1 MQYTYEIID
10 ALDEYYKDD
19 RQLKLNILEE
29 LYKTT
34 KDEGFFDSIK
44 ISCEVYD
51 LCPCCYSDNVADVY
65 IGSEMLEVGEG
76 YAERPEYKK
85 ICQDCGAEA

>member
-1 MQYTYEIID
+1 MQYVYEIID

-34 KDEGFFDSIK
+34 KDEGFFLTASKSVAKFMIFVRAVIQIMSRTSISAVK
-44 ISCEVYD
+44 CW
-51 LCPCCYSDNVADVY
+51 
-65 IGSEMLEVGEG
+65 
-76 YAERPEYKK
+76 R
-85 ICQDCGAEA
+85 